1 MMSAIIVQ
9 PAAAG
14 GGRRVTVGSVALGL
28 AHDDRDLIEFLR
40 RAGLEDAE
48 GLVLGDSPLIEWRGG
63 GAHQYEAGGGGG
75 DGDSGD

>member
-1 MMSAIIVQ
+1 MMSAIVVQ
-9 PAAAG
+9 PAAPG
-14 GGRRVTVGSVALGL
+14 GGRRVMVGSVALGL

-63 GAHQYEAGGGGG
+63 GPHQYEAEAGREGPQGKG
-75 DGDSGD
+75 